1 MLKSTRN
8 QVIALAGLAQ
18 AVHLVQ
24 QIAQRGRAE
33 PDAMAASIA
42 STLKIDA
49 ESVEDVYGGLSG
61 VRAGLLKLRQQLGG
75 RGQIDPE
82 HARYSAQ
89 LVMLQGRLENR
100 PEVRKQV
107 RAGVEQAA
115 GCARK
120 NALLDE
126 TVLEILAETYH
137 RNISPLGPKIIIT
150 GDRMHLGNPANAN
163 RIRALLLAGIRSAV
177 LWRQCGGAKWKFLF
191 NRKRLQHELHTLLAE
206 IHAD

>member
-24 QIAQRGRAE
+24 QIAQRGQA
-33 PDAMAASIA
+33 DADTMAASIG
-42 STLKIDA
+42 STLKIDS
-49 ESVEDVYGGLSG
+49 ESVEDVYGGLEG
-61 VRAGLLKLRQQLGG
+61 IRAGLLKLQQQLGG

-89 LVMLQGRLENR
+89 LVMLQGRLAENA
-100 PEVRKQV
+100 EAKKQV

-120 NALLDE
+120 NSLLDE

-150 GDRMHLGNPANAN
+150 GERVHLSNPGNAN
-163 RIRALLLAGIRSAV
+163 KIRALLLAGVRSAV

-191 NRKRLQHELHTLLAE
+191 NRRRLQHEVQSLLAE
-206 IHAD
+206 LNAD